1 MSAPL
6 RWDLR
11 LLVGVGIVGL
21 VCIIHGRGRLAPL
34 RQDLLRLVC
43 GFITILERVG
53 EVLDGLIV
61 GWLAICCLRCC

>member
-1 MSAPL
+1 MPVPL

-11 LLVGVGIVGL
+11 LLVGVGIDGL
-21 VCIIHGRGRLAPL
+21 GFIIDGRWRLVPL

-43 GFITILERVG
+43 GFLTILNRVG

-61 GWLAICCLRCC
+61 DWLAIRCLKCC